1 MARFPSAST
10 TWATAFLFSLAVTG
24 TLIPSVRAQV
34 QPEGVPDAT
43 TQPALFTGDFGDCM
57 GGQSLIN
64 MTSFDAAYYD
74 NNGDMYVLFN
84 IGGVSNLRNESVMC
98 MYSDRPNICMTYG

>member
-1 MARFPSAST
+1 MARYPSSST
-10 TWATAFLFSLAVTG
+10 TWTTALLSSLALVG
-24 TLIPSVRAQV
+24 TFLPLVQAQV

-43 TQPALFTGDFGDCM
+43 TQPALYTGDFGDCM

-74 NNGDMYVLFN
+74 TAGDMYVLFN
-84 IGGVSNLRNESVMC
+84 IAGMSNLRNESVMC
-98 MYSDRPNICMTYG
+98 MYLSAANTSMTYG